1 MVASQLYSPVPHI
14 PPKAQRRAQA
24 TVPGKW
30 SLTHRLDRAGG
41 SFAHSCL
48 PPSAGGCPGDHL
60 LSKGRMAEPQAGAVC
75 GGRPSPLS
83 IKSSQLQLGAP
94 VQAVE
99 DLGAQASLSKD
110 SPQVPCLPRFLGC
123 PAPPVRLQGRED
135 STPKLPIHAVSLA
148 EGRGESP
155 FLRFLHLDIWKGK
168 LSSGSLPR
176 GTPGCP
182 ASLRHARP
190 SLRLFPLPPAAQC
203 S

>member
-1 MVASQLYSPVPHI
+1 MA
-14 PPKAQRRAQA
+14 R
-24 TVPGKW
+24 
-30 SLTHRLDRAGG
+30 RLDRAGG
-41 SFAHSCL
+41 SLAHSCL
-48 PPSAGGCPGDHL
+48 PASAGGFPRDHL
-60 LSKGRMAEPQAGAVC
+60 LSKGCMAEPQAGAVC

-83 IKSSQLQLGAP
+83 TKSPQLQLGAP

-110 SPQVPCLPRFLGC
+110 SPQVPCLPKFLGC
-123 PAPPVRLQGRED
+123 LGPPVRLQGRED

-155 FLRFLHLDIWKGK
+155 FLRFLHLDAWREK

-182 ASLRHARP
+182 ARPQTCQAFASAVPSAWKAIPQICGQDILSPP
-190 SLRLFPLPPAAQC
+190 SLCFSFTSSWRPA
-203 S
+203 